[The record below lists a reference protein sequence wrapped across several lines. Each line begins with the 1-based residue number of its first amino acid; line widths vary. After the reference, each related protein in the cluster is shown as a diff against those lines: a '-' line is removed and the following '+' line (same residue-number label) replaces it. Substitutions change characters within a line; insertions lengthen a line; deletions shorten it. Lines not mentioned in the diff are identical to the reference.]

1 MNMQAGTSLDTSM
14 RTVTVLF
21 LAVLLLAACATPY
34 GERDFRDVGW
44 SEVQLEPNVYTLD
57 YSGDGHQTL
66 SLLEEYWHRRAKARC
81 PNGYDV
87 KESPRF
93 ITQSSD
99 QGRARSELI
108 TTPPIAGDNQ
118 RQSGVLF
125 TNTSP
130 VYHGT
135 IQCQTK

>member
-1 MNMQAGTSLDTSM
+1 MNMQAGASLDTSM

-44 SEVQLEPNVYTLD
+44 SEVQLEPNVYALD
-57 YSGDGHQTL
+57 YAGDGHQTL
-66 SLLEEYWHRRAKARC
+66 SLLEEYWHRRANARC
-81 PNGYDV
+81 PNGYDI
-87 KESPRF
+87 KESPQF

-108 TTPPIAGDNQ
+108 TTPPPNARAWAGGWTATAL
-118 RQSGVLF
+118 S
-125 TNTSP
+125 TSACWGWG
-130 VYHGT
+130 GT
-135 IQCQTK
+135 VMS